1 MLSLANQQN
10 SRGYACVDQDVSHET
25 NPPPCGVS
33 MPQNGDM
40 FCTGTEQPKFD
51 AIVAWI
57 AQGARNN

>member
-1 MLSLANQQN
+1 
-10 SRGYACVDQDVSHET
+10 
-25 NPPPCGVS
+25 